1 MSDRR
6 LLEEF
11 LTCSAADISV
21 IANYLEDRDAFP
33 VVPFQVRLEHVRL
46 ARLKS
51 NCDVMCYAEGG
62 SVRSFQSMKNEGSLH
77 DFHKIGRKSIGF
89 SLREAQSGAIGRFQ
103 CLDHDRFQFGIVD
116 NTIRDIDM
124 SLKRDP
130 LQNTA
135 YFFHCQSV
143 RFFRY
148 ESCSLPSSR
157 MFFD

>member
-62 SVRSFQSMKNEGSLH
+62 SVRSFQSMKNEGSVPADHIFVFAGDVTKL
-77 DFHKIGRKSIGF
+77 SIYSNLF
-89 SLREAQSGAIGRFQ
+89 
-103 CLDHDRFQFGIVD
+103 LDELDLNSVERIHSVVAR
-116 NTIRDIDM
+116 
-124 SLKRDP
+124 P
-130 LQNTA
+130 QN
-135 YFFHCQSV
+135 
-143 RFFRY
+143 
-148 ESCSLPSSR
+148 
-157 MFFD
+157 